1 MLSSGPGQPLNQRS
15 PAWQDC
21 SRWNWE
27 FSIWSNASSSYKDDK
42 IRRSFTTEMIPRL
55 GLFGN
60 KVPGHTTRAP
70 TVGFELAANGI
81 QFYAYA
87 NVD

>member
-1 MLSSGPGQPLNQRS
+1 
-15 PAWQDC
+15 
-21 SRWNWE
+21 
-27 FSIWSNASSSYKDDK
+27 
-42 IRRSFTTEMIPRL
+42 MIPRL